1 MIQWTRG
8 GWLESAESQRGALKL
23 QLESPTT
30 HEHLSHRRE
39 KLESYLQI
47 STKIKWEKNQPPT
60 AALPLLSPLNVPFS
74 IRRSWLRCEKMPI
87 TTVKF
92 KDHLNY
98 HIFSLLLLPT
108 QQIVFNDFYQYNIF
122 PIIILPPLTSL
133 YHVNLMLHPPLKSV
147 NLDELIARWSSLI
160 LRAPT
165 WKENMRES
173 KFIPE
178 CRVNWDYHGWMR
190 GSDSIVGWMCWRMF
204 LPIALINW
212 SQELARAHRSSSSFF
227 QLKTLPSLILLP
239 LRAALHR

>member
-1 MIQWTRG
+1 MIEACVWCWWFSELEADDWRVLRVRG
-8 GWLESAESQRGALKL
+8 EHWSCNLNRQQHTNISHIEEKSWKIIYKFLLK
-23 QLESPTT
+23 QN
-30 HEHLSHRRE
+30 E
-39 KLESYLQI
+39 KKI
-47 STKIKWEKNQPPT
+47 SLPQPPSNFFT
-60 AALPLLSPLNVPFS
+60 PLNFIFS

-122 PIIILPPLTSL
+122 PIIILPPLTFL

-204 LPIALINW
+204 LPIALIN
-212 SQELARAHRSSSSFF
+212 
-227 QLKTLPSLILLP
+227 
-239 LRAALHR
+239 